1 MFHEMIK
8 RKRDTWIARPDCPV
22 RETIQYMLERSKSG
36 AGLREIQ
43 VDAIKTYLFL
53 KIACGNR
60 PLAKLFSEGAFSSL
74 DLNAV
79 PLSSTARAYL
89 ATHPASAALL
99 EFALQ

>member
-1 MFHEMIK
+1 MFYEMIK
-8 RKRDTWIARPDCPV
+8 RKRDAWISRPDCPV

-60 PLAKLFSEGAFSSL
+60 SLARLFSEGAFSSL

-79 PLSSTARAYL
+79 PLSSTTR
-89 ATHPASAALL
+89 T
-99 EFALQ
+99 